1 MTFNSFLANF
11 SLAASGLW
19 TKANKRYNLA
29 MIIITGGA
37 GMIGSIIAWHLN
49 TKLGRNDLV
58 IVDHITHEAQWQNLV
73 HRQYVEYLDK
83 DQLFDYL
90 DANDE
95 VEAVIHMGAIS
106 ATTETNFNKLVEAN
120 IHYSQDLWSW
130 CAEQQVPFL
139 YASSAA
145 TYGDGSAGYDDAS
158 IKSLRPLNGYGYS
171 KHFFDQW
178 VLKQTPENSP
188 PNWAGFKFFN
198 VYGPN
203 EYHKERM
210 ASVAFHTFNQF
221 YETGSMKLF
230 KGTKTGI
237 KDGEQQRDFV
247 YVKDCAAII
256 AHFLTAAHGKK
267 PAPNGIYNIGTGQ
280 ARSFKDLATAV
291 MTSMSKTP
299 NIQYIDMP
307 EDLRGKYQYFTQA
320 PMEKLRAA
328 GYKVA
333 MTTLEDGVK
342 DYVQNYLMQADPYC

>member
-1 MTFNSFLANF
+1 
-11 SLAASGLW
+11 
-19 TKANKRYNLA
+19 
-29 MIIITGGA
+29 MIVITGGA

-49 TKLGRNDLV
+49 TKLGRDDLV

-90 DANDE
+90 DGNED
-95 VEAVIHMGAIS
+95 VTAVIHMGAIS
-106 ATTETNFNKLVEAN
+106 ATTERDFNKLVEAN
-120 IHYSQDLWSW
+120 IHYSQDLWGW
-130 CAEQQVPFL
+130 CAENEVPFF

-145 TYGDGSAGYDDAS
+145 TYGDGSAGYDDAN
-158 IKSLRPLNGYGYS
+158 IDKLRPLNGYGYS

-188 PNWAGFKFFN
+188 PAWAGFKFFN

-221 YETGSMKLF
+221 SETGTMQLF
-230 KGTKTGI
+230 KGTKSGI
-237 KDGEQQRDFV
+237 KDGEQLRDFV
-247 YVKDCAAII
+247 YVKDAAAIV
-256 AHFLTAAHGKK
+256 AHFMTAAHSKK
-267 PAPNGIYNIGTGQ
+267 PAPNAIYNIGTGQ
-280 ARSFKDLATAV
+280 ARSFKDLSQNV
-291 MTSMSKTP
+291 MESMGKAPHIT
-299 NIQYIDMP
+299 YIDMP

-320 PMEKLRAA
+320 NMIKLRKA
-328 GYKVA
+328 GYTTP

-342 DYVQNYLMQADPYC
+342 DYVQNYLMQTDPYC